1 MTLVPAVLAAGQ
13 PSPLWYATRGAG
25 TAVLI
30 LLTTTLALGIAS
42 AMGGRSDRW
51 PRFLS
56 AGLHRNL
63 SLLALALLVVHVV
76 TAIADPFA
84 KMAWRDALVP
94 FVSSYRPVW
103 TGLGVLAAE
112 LLVALIITSAVRPW
126 MGYAAWRAIHWVAYL
141 SWPLAI
147 IHGLGDG
154 TDARIP
160 WSVGVTVG
168 SVTIVV
174 MVTAL
179 RLGTAPDLDRRMRTT
194 AAAVLALTVALG
206 SAWAAAGPLKPG
218 WSWRAGT
225 PTAILKPL
233 VASPRPQVAQPGP
246 SPIMI
251 QPADVA
257 ANGQTQDPLQGA
269 VVQEPGGGNKL
280 VLTDLHDPTLQLVI
294 RSARPGEPA
303 TALAMV
309 RSGQVVCVTPAQ
321 VGDAIAADCGKTHL
335 VIVLQ
340 RAGDVVTGRLVKS
353 GG

>member
-1 MTLVPAVLAAGQ
+1 MLAPAVLAAAQ
-13 PSPLWYATRGAG
+13 PSPLWFATRGAG
-25 TAVLI
+25 TAVLV
-30 LLTTTLALGIAS
+30 LLTSTLALGIATS
-42 AMGGRSDRW
+42 MGGRSDRW

-56 AGLHRNL
+56 ASLHRNI
-63 SLLALALLVVHVV
+63 SLVALALLVVHIV

-84 KMAWRDALVP
+84 KMGWRDAVVP
-94 FVSSYRPVW
+94 FVSAYRPVW

-112 LLVALIITSAVRPW
+112 LFVALIITSAVRPW
-126 MGYAAWRAIHWVAYL
+126 MGYAGWRAIHWVAYT

-147 IHGLGDG
+147 LHGLGDG
-154 TDARIP
+154 TDARVP
-160 WSVGVTVG
+160 WSMGLTVG
-168 SVTIVV
+168 CVTIIV
-174 MVTAL
+174 MVVAL
-179 RLGTAPDLDRRMRTT
+179 RLGTAQNIDPRARTS

-233 VASPRPQVAQPGP
+233 VGSAAPKVGQPGP
-246 SPIMI
+246 SPIVV
-251 QPADVA
+251 QPAA
-257 ANGQTQDPLQGA
+257 STANGQTEDPLQGTIVA
-269 VVQEPGGGNKL
+269 QPGGGNKL

-294 RSARPGEPA
+294 RTARPGEPA

-309 RSGQVVCVTPAQ
+309 RSGQVTCVTTAT

-335 VIVLQ
+335 VVVLQ
-340 RAGDVVTGRLVKS
+340 RAGDVVTGRLVRT

>member
-1 MTLVPAVLAAGQ
+1 MLTPAVLAAAK

-25 TAVLI
+25 TAVLV
-30 LLTTTLALGIAS
+30 LLTVTLALGIAS

-56 AGLHRNL
+56 ASLHRNL
-63 SLLALALLVVHVV
+63 SLVALALMVVHIV

-84 KMAWRDALVP
+84 RMGWRDAVVP

-112 LLVALIITSAVRPW
+112 LFVALIITSAVRPW
-126 MGYAAWRAIHWVAYL
+126 MGYAAWRAIHWVAYM
-141 SWPLAI
+141 SWPVAI
-147 IHGLGDG
+147 LHGLGDG
-154 TDARIP
+154 TDARVP

-168 SVTIVV
+168 SVTIIV
-174 MVTAL
+174 MVIAL
-179 RLGTAPDLDRRMRTT
+179 RLGTAPDLDRRVRTT
-194 AAAVLALTVALG
+194 AASVLALTVALG

-218 WSWRAGT
+218 WAWRAGT

-233 VASPRPQVAQPGP
+233 VVSPAPKPAQPGP
-246 SPIMI
+246 SPIVI
-251 QPADVA
+251 QPAVTTA
-257 ANGQTQDPLQGA
+257 GGQTEEPVQGTIVA
-269 VVQEPGGGNKL
+269 EPGGGHKL
-280 VLTDLHDPTLQLVI
+280 VLTDLHDPSLQLVI

-309 RSGQVVCVTPAQ
+309 RSGQVICVGRATA
-321 VGDAIAADCGKTHL
+321 GDAITADCGKMHL

-340 RAGDVVTGRLVKS
+340 RAGDIVTGRMVKA